1 MCRNKKLFCRKNFS
15 TTLTANFQTKKVLQ
29 LLSITLL
36 LHHRSN
42 ARVTK
47 KTFLGY
53 YNARCNCGKGKGNN
67 GASVYR
73 RKRLPACVYVKNTL
87 TKHCSCTP
95 VVRSDTTLPS
105 ANTNNCK
112 NICNNRH
119 CVNLL
124 LHDSKNWQ
132 VRAILCLRQTKK
144 KAENPPFFVQ
154 ISAFY
159 SACSCAFDVVL
170 LHAEEQ
176 RDDGYCNTYAAC
188 RKRREN
194 VVVGMSAVHHLIQ
207 AHRNGVQVC
216 VGFAKDNSCKDEVH
230 PRSHESHQ
238 GSIWRACL

>member
-1 MCRNKKLFCRKNFS
+1 MLAVFAEKTVKLPPVKPTPQRFSSLLLHGISIQCIDCNFDTKEVLQLLFCTAVNNACVPKQKELCCNKNFS

-47 KTFLGY
+47 KTSLGC
-53 YNARCNCGKGKGNN
+53 YNARCNCGKGKGNNGDNN

-87 TKHCSCTP
+87 TKHCACTP

-112 NICNNRH
+112 NFCNNSH

-124 LHDSKNWQ
+124 LHDSK
-132 VRAILCLRQTKK
+132 IGK
-144 KAENPPFFVQ
+144 
-154 ISAFY
+154 Y
-159 SACSCAFDVVL
+159 
-170 LHAEEQ
+170 EQ
-176 RDDGYCNTYAAC
+176 F
-188 RKRREN
+188 
-194 VVVGMSAVHHLIQ
+194 
-207 AHRNGVQVC
+207 C
-216 VGFAKDNSCKDEVH
+216 V
-230 PRSHESHQ
+230 
-238 GSIWRACL
+238 

>member
-1 MCRNKKLFCRKNFS
+1 MLAVFAEKTVKLPPVKPTPQRFSSLLLHGISIQRINCNFDTKEVLQLLFCTAVNNACVPKQKELCCNKNFS

-29 LLSITLL
+29 LLSNTLL

-47 KTFLGY
+47 KTFFGC

-144 KAENPPFFVQ
+144 AENPPFFCTD
-154 ISAFY
+154 ISLLQRLQLRLRCST
-159 SACSCAFDVVL
+159 SAC
-170 LHAEEQ
+170 
-176 RDDGYCNTYAAC
+176 RGTT
-188 RKRREN
+188 
-194 VVVGMSAVHHLIQ
+194 
-207 AHRNGVQVC
+207 
-216 VGFAKDNSCKDEVH
+216 
-230 PRSHESHQ
+230 
-238 GSIWRACL
+238 

>member
-1 MCRNKKLFCRKNFS
+1 MLAVFAEKTVKLPPVKHTPQRFHRCCCTEFQYNASTAISTQKRSCNYFFAPLLITPVCRNKKLFCRKNFS

-29 LLSITLL
+29 LLSNTLL

-47 KTFLGY
+47 KTFFGC

-144 KAENPPFFVQ
+144 AENPPFFCTD
-154 ISAFY
+154 ISLLQRLQLRLRCST
-159 SACSCAFDVVL
+159 SAC
-170 LHAEEQ
+170 
-176 RDDGYCNTYAAC
+176 RGTT
-188 RKRREN
+188 
-194 VVVGMSAVHHLIQ
+194 
-207 AHRNGVQVC
+207 
-216 VGFAKDNSCKDEVH
+216 
-230 PRSHESHQ
+230 
-238 GSIWRACL
+238 

>member
-1 MCRNKKLFCRKNFS
+1 MLAVFAEKTVKLPPVKHTPQRFSSLLLTEFQYNASTAISHTKEVLQLLFCTAVNNACVPKQKELCCNKNFS

-67 GASVYR
+67 SASVYR
-73 RKRLPACVYVKNTL
+73 KKRLPACVYVKNTL

-144 KAENPPFFVQ
+144 AENPPFLYRYQPFT
-154 ISAFY
+154 AP
-159 SACSCAFDVVL
+159 
-170 LHAEEQ
+170 
-176 RDDGYCNTYAAC
+176 
-188 RKRREN
+188 
-194 VVVGMSAVHHLIQ
+194 AV
-207 AHRNGVQVC
+207 AP
-216 VGFAKDNSCKDEVH
+216 ST
-230 PRSHESHQ
+230 
-238 GSIWRACL
+238 